1 MTTPAGQRWTHTKLC
16 LNMQAAMTPEGQRW
30 TPVESN
36 KITWA
41 WSQPFQINELTDGSV
56 FITYE
61 NGRTNGPL
69 TPNEAT
75 E

>member
-1 MTTPAGQRWTHTKLC
+1 MTPAGQRWTP
-16 LNMQAAMTPEGQRW
+16 M
-30 TPVESN
+30 ESN
-36 KITWA
+36 KITW
-41 WSQPFQINELTDGSV
+41 SQPFQLNELTDGSV

-61 NGRTNGPL
+61 NGRMSGPL